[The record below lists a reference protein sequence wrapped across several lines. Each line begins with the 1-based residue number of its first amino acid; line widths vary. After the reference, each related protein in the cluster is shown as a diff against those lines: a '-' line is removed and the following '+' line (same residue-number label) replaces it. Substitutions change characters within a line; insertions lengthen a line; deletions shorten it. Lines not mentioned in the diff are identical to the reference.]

1 MAKKGSTTAG
11 TLYLVHVLTHATR
24 ARLDG
29 ALEPFGVSSFQFT
42 VLSVI
47 ARNEG
52 LSSAALSQRFHV
64 TPQAMGELV
73 QLLERKGL
81 IQRKEDPKNRKILRL
96 KLTVAGNEVWKAT
109 NAVVTA
115 FEHTLFA
122 GRSEAEIAMLRTFIS
137 DALMTLRNDMA
148 T

>member
-1 MAKKGSTTAG
+1 MPKKGNTAAG

-24 ARLDG
+24 SRLDD
-29 ALEPFGVSSFQFT
+29 ALGPFGVSSFQFT

-47 ARNEG
+47 ARNDG
-52 LSSAALSQRFHV
+52 LSSAGLSQRFHV

-81 IQRKEDPKNRKILRL
+81 IERKEDPKNRKILRL
-96 KLTVAGNEVWKAT
+96 RLTVAGNEVWKAT
-109 NAVVTA
+109 SAVVAA

-122 GRSEAEIAMLRTFIS
+122 GRTETDIAMLRSFIS
-137 DALMTLRNDMA
+137 DALLTLREDKA
-148 T
+148 S